1 MRDAHVTGIAHSAP
15 RGDALAQPGMA
26 ARGDAPTRGDAV
38 SRGHGAVPAPA
49 GPGSRARVVIV
60 GGGITG
66 LAAAL
71 ALKELADRERRPLQ
85 VTVVEQASRVG
96 GKVRT
101 YREHGFVMEAGPD
114 SLLARKPAGLDLIR
128 RLGVESEL
136 VGTSP
141 QATKTYIA
149 FRGRLEP
156 IPPGTNMGIPTQW
169 APFARTRLLSPAGK
183 ARALWDLVLPRGQR
197 EGDESVGAFLR
208 RRVGDEVVEHIAEPL
223 LAGIY
228 AGRID
233 RLSLLA
239 TAPQF
244 YRLEQ
249 EHRSLILGSI
259 HDRRARAAQS
269 LPGSSAG
276 AKTAASARSSESAPS
291 ASAGNGGVRS
301 AFVTLRSGL
310 ETLIERLYD
319 VLHPWADIRTR
330 TAALSIQRAAHGYT
344 VDITGPEG
352 DERLEADAIIVA
364 TPAPA
369 AARLVGPLCPVASRL
384 ENVRYI
390 STATV
395 ILGFRPG
402 TVPADLDAS
411 GFVVPR
417 TEGLGITACT
427 WVSSKWPHTAGGQGV
442 LLRCYVGRDGQ
453 QEGLQLSD
461 AEMVAMVRREL
472 ERLIGLR
479 TTPWFSLVTRW
490 DHAMPQYD
498 VGHLTLVSQ
507 VTDAVAQSL
516 PGVVLAGA
524 AYHGIGVPDC
534 IADGR
539 RAAEQVWS
547 HVTHAPAGPR

>member
-1 MRDAHVTGIAHSAP
+1 M
-15 RGDALAQPGMA
+15 GDPSGQN
-26 ARGDAPTRGDAV
+26 
-38 SRGHGAVPAPA
+38 
-49 GPGSRARVVIV
+49 ARVVII

-71 ALKELADRERRPLQ
+71 ALKDRADGERMPIR
-85 VTVVEQASRVG
+85 VTLLEQASRVG

-114 SLLARKPAGLDLIR
+114 SLLARKPAGVGLIR
-128 RLGVESEL
+128 RLGVEGEL

-156 IPPGTNMGIPTQW
+156 IPPGTNMGIPTRW

-183 ARALWDLVLPRGQR
+183 ARALLDLVLPRGGR
-197 EGDESVGAFLR
+197 DEDESVGAFLR
-208 RRVGDEVVEHIAEPL
+208 RRVGDEVVDHVAEPL

-228 AGRID
+228 AGSID

-244 YRLEQ
+244 RRLEEQ
-249 EHRSLILGSI
+249 YRSLILGSI
-259 HDRRARAAQS
+259 RERRAASRA
-269 LPGSSAG
+269 
-276 AKTAASARSSESAPS
+276 AASAPEQGGHGES
-291 ASAGNGGVRS
+291 VRS

-310 ETLIERLYD
+310 EALVERLYD
-319 VLHPWADIRTR
+319 TLYEWADIRTR
-330 TAALSIQRAAHGYT
+330 TAAVSIQRTVDGYA
-344 VDITGPEG
+344 VDITGPDG
-352 DERLEADAIIVA
+352 DERLAADAVIVA

-384 ENVRYI
+384 ENVRYV

-402 TVPADLDAS
+402 SVPANLDAS

-417 TEGLGITACT
+417 QEGMGITACT
-427 WVSSKWPHTAGGQGV
+427 WVSSKWPHAAGGKGV

-453 QEGLQLSD
+453 QEGLQQTD

-472 ERLIGLR
+472 SRLIQLDAS
-479 TTPWFSLVTRW
+479 PWFTIVTRW

-498 VGHLTLVSQ
+498 VGHLSL
-507 VTDAVAQSL
+507 VAQVDESVQRTL

-524 AYHGIGVPDC
+524 AYRGVGVPDC
-534 IADGR
+534 IADGQ
-539 RAAEQVWS
+539 RAAERVFA
-547 HVTHAPAGPR
+547 HLAAHRPAHQPAERPGGP